1 MKLLVNA
8 SASGSLSFTVDGET
22 VVVSDAVARRTTDP
36 VVIIIEPGR
45 VDGSRV
51 RQIGIGVGLLAV
63 TVVVFVVVLVVV
75 IFLYQK

>member
-8 SASGSLSFTVDGET
+8 SASGSLSFMVDGET
-22 VVVSDAVARRTTDP
+22 VVVSDAVARTTDP